1 MADHVTHCNFTWPQ
15 SPLLLFFTL
24 WPLTFHR
31 PFSMAFPQ
39 FSALLLPTTSLL
51 HPFIL
56 HPSFLAK
63 LSLFPSKEHGA
74 KALTTALI
82 NLSYISSSQ
91 SFPLLFS
98 HSEEGSKKLIFQNS
112 THLVRKKWKHVIHRS
127 VLNRIGLMA
136 LCMCSS
142 LSISN
147 FIAPWS
153 QVYSSGRNR
162 DFEFLPVFFHRFD
175 ADSFEVGRP
184 WTRLL
189 SRTAMHHKIKGQ
201 CSL

>member
-63 LSLFPSKEHGA
+63 LSLF
-74 KALTTALI
+74 
-82 NLSYISSSQ
+82 
-91 SFPLLFS
+91 S

-147 FIAPWS
+147 FIVPWS